1 MMKQYMFCENHTT
14 ASASCAEASSACTA
28 ACANENTVMLMMG
41 AIMMASI
48 IIFALGLIA
57 ISLLVLVIISLLGI
71 LIIKEKVNRPDV
83 WIH

>member
-1 MMKQYMFCENHTT
+1 MMKHVMFCENHTS
-14 ASASCAEASSACTA
+14 ASASYAEAPSACA
-28 ACANENTVMLMMG
+28 ANACENTVML
-41 AIMMASI
+41 IMDAVMLMASI
-48 IIFALGLIA
+48 ILFVLVRLS